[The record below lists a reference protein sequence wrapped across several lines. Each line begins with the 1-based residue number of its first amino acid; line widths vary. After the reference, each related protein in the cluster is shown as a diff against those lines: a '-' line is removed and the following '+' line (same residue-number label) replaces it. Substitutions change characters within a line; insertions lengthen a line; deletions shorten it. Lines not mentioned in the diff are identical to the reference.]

1 MKHIID
7 KINTIYNTYG
17 LYIFS
22 TNISC
27 KKSKNLL
34 MQYNKYI
41 IINEPGSYYVHI
53 YNNNNKIIYINI
65 NNIKTKL
72 NTLNLIKL
80 NENDIINS
88 VNNDYFNM
96 LICKETN

>member
-17 LYIFS
+17 LYIVS

-34 MQYNKYI
+34 IQYNKYI
-41 IINEPGSYYVHI
+41 IINESGSYYVHI

>member
-17 LYIFS
+17 LYIVS

-34 MQYNKYI
+34 IQYSKYI
-41 IINEPGSYYVHI
+41 IINESGSYYVHI